1 MLPCLRTVRLV
12 LAPLTER
19 HLERFLAVAG
29 SRAIADTTISVP
41 HPLTEEA
48 ARAWVGRAVA
58 ESREGL
64 AAHFA
69 LALPPDEATLIG
81 YAAIKDIDREHNE
94 AELSFWL
101 GADHGGRG
109 YATEAAGAVVTLG
122 FETLELNRIEAYHM
136 ARNPASGRVLAK
148 LGFHQEGCLRQRVR
162 KWGAYEDVLLWSR
175 LRQDPS

>member
-1 MLPCLRTVRLV
+1 MLPCLRTERLV
-12 LAPLTER
+12 LAPLAER

-29 SRAIADTTISVP
+29 SRVIADTTISVP

-48 ARAWVGRAVA
+48 ARAWIRRAVA

-69 LALPPDEATLIG
+69 VAIPPDHETLVG
-81 YAAIKDIDREHNE
+81 YAAIKDIDCEHNE

-101 GADHGGRG
+101 DADFGGRG
-109 YATEAAGAVVTLG
+109 YATEAAAAVVTFG
-122 FETLELNRIEAYHM
+122 FEALDLNRIEAYHM
-136 ARNPASGRVLAK
+136 VRNPASGRVLAK

-162 KWGAYEDVLLWSR
+162 KWGSYEDVLLWSQ